1 MYERICLNLLVLSR
15 NEKTQKY
22 IEYATVNQKRHL
34 ELLWNNLF
42 IHSEGVSLP
51 KDLLVVLIMGEWPT
65 TRQER
70 IGRTSGQ
77 S

>member
-1 MYERICLNLLVLSR
+1 MRKLKNI
-15 NEKTQKY
+15 
-22 IEYATVNQKRHL
+22 IEYATVNQKRHP

-42 IHSEGVSLP
+42 IHSEDVSLP
-51 KDLLVVLIMGEWPT
+51 KDLLIVLIMGEWPI

-77 S
+77 R